1 MSTQQPGFTQPH
13 TLLSLRVGIA
23 NSFRRSYRFVR
34 LVTHIG
40 VGLGTIGMFFPR
52 YSTAQRQCKIKRWS
66 CKLNQVL
73 GIKVITFGKPPGC
86 SDQTLLLSNH
96 ISWFDV
102 FAINSVSTA
111 RFVAKSEVKNW
122 PLVGHLCKGSG
133 TLFVERDRK
142 QDALRANLEIKTALQ
157 AGQQVAIFPEGTTS
171 NGMSLKPFR
180 SALLQPAIDCQAPIQ
195 PIYLRYLGADGQQS
209 TAAAYIDDIS
219 FGASLWKLL
228 GTKDLSIELHYL
240 PLQPVGENMDRRTL
254 TRQLESVI
262 RSHHFSLNHPA
273 SDRPV
278 TQELETVS
286 HLRSELH

>member
-1 MSTQQPGFTQPH
+1 
-13 TLLSLRVGIA
+13 
-23 NSFRRSYRFVR
+23 
-34 LVTHIG
+34 
-40 VGLGTIGMFFPR
+40 MFFPR
-52 YSTAQRQCKIKRWS
+52 YSMAQRQCQIKRWS

-73 GIKVITFGKPPGC
+73 GIKVITFGQPPGS

-122 PLVGHLCKGSG
+122 PLVGRLCKGSG

-142 QDALRANLEIKTALQ
+142 QDAIRANLEIKAALQ

-171 NGMSLKPFR
+171 NGLSLKPFR

-195 PIYLRYLGADGQQS
+195 PIYLRYLGANGQLS

-240 PLQPVGENMDRRTL
+240 PLQSVSEDMDRRTL
-254 TRQLESVI
+254 SHQLESVI
-262 RSHHFSLNHPA
+262 RSHHHSLSQPV
-273 SDRPV
+273 SDTPV
-278 TQELETVS
+278 AQVLETVA
-286 HLRSELH
+286 HPRSGLH